1 MAINSINTV
10 TAAAA
15 ASTQTTTKS
24 AEKTSETTKKAASS
38 KTASGVIYEKSSD
51 SRTDKASNKTTSKTD
66 NAAIVAK
73 LKADA
78 EQRTAQL
85 RSIVEQMMTKQG
97 VAIGTADDMWKFL
110 AKGDFTVSADVK
122 AQAQADIAD
131 DGYWGVEQTSDRI
144 LDFAKALSGDD
155 PDKADAMLEA
165 FKKGFEQATKAWGDK
180 LPDISQS
187 VIITRMEGRTPV
199 PAKESIQSFAAH
211 NATMV
216 IFLSTGML
224 EELSRRLVEGGYRE
238 DTPAAIVYKATWP
251 DEKKFI
257 CTVGTLAQ
265 TAKENNITKT
275 ALMLVGDAVNAAHYD
290 RSKLYDPGFTT
301 EFREAT
307 K

>member
-15 ASTQTTTKS
+15 ASTQTTTKT
-24 AEKTSETTKKAASS
+24 AEKTSEITKKADSS

-51 SRTDKASNKTTSKTD
+51 SRTDKASNKTTNKTDKASNKTTNKTD

-180 LPDISQS
+180 LPDISQ
-187 VIITRMEGRTPV
+187 RT
-199 PAKESIQSFAAH
+199 
-211 NATMV
+211 
-216 IFLSTGML
+216 
-224 EELSRRLVEGGYRE
+224 Y
-238 DTPAAIVYKATWP
+238 
-251 DEKKFI
+251 
-257 CTVGTLAQ
+257 
-265 TAKENNITKT
+265 
-275 ALMLVGDAVNAAHYD
+275 DAVVEKFN
-290 RSKLYDPGFTT
+290 KWKNGT
-301 EFREAT
+301 EDASTEA
-307 K
+307 